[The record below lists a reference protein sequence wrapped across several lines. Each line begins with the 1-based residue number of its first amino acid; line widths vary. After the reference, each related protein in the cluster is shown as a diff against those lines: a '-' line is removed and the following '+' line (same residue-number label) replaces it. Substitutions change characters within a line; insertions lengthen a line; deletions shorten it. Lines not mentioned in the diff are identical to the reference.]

1 MRRIISGIGQSNDG
15 CRETPLRLFIQASS
29 LSSEG
34 DNDSDRSTFAEGVRH
49 LISYPRDNTKRHFR
63 K

>member
-1 MRRIISGIGQSNDG
+1 MSGICQSTDG

-34 DNDSDRSTFAEGVRH
+34 DNDSDKSTFAEGVRH
-49 LISYPRDNTKRHFR
+49 LIQNPCDGTKQHFR